1 MSADFRADADTRFDQ
16 YLIVHK
22 DHRPEDEVIVDILT
36 RIWRNREDRYS
47 ELRELD
53 SNERPL
59 MNKIEMYRMGG

>member
-1 MSADFRADADTRFDQ
+1 
-16 YLIVHK
+16 
-22 DHRPEDEVIVDILT
+22 LT